1 MSEPSLEGEELRKR
15 GKRGVKNDNG
25 QGKHVAQDEGDF
37 VDESELKGALQIGVL
52 KIADSTLLDVGARN
66 GMDLKVEEDV
76 INRVSALIWDT
87 VADHWSEDL
96 AMFSAH
102 ANRQKVQL
110 DDVRLLTRRNPDLF
124 QASCNLAGVSLP
136 KNNGLHKKSQ
146 NVGRKRKK
154 NDREELLSTPTPQS
168 ESKKS
173 KNFTTSTPKIN
184 TNSLISQ
191 FPQEITPIRP
201 FSANEIIIDDDANY
215 QRLTTIQEKS
225 DEIEEKQE
233 DSFELDYDTTV
244 LGTSMDEDHQRLE
257 ALVPECGE
265 EEEVRMIK
273 RSGNVLFS
281 FYSLK
286 LALAVC
292 VMALRPDLRSS
303 ALFILLW
310 NVFKQGVSKLGLF
323 ETGTFRIVLV
333 SKRLSFEMY

>member
-244 LGTSMDEDHQRLE
+244 LGTSMVKYIMDLFTKPEKKETKNDGKNRRMLRL
-257 ALVPECGE
+257 
-265 EEEVRMIK
+265 
-273 RSGNVLFS
+273 
-281 FYSLK
+281 
-286 LALAVC
+286 
-292 VMALRPDLRSS
+292 
-303 ALFILLW
+303 
-310 NVFKQGVSKLGLF
+310 
-323 ETGTFRIVLV
+323 T
-333 SKRLSFEMY
+333 